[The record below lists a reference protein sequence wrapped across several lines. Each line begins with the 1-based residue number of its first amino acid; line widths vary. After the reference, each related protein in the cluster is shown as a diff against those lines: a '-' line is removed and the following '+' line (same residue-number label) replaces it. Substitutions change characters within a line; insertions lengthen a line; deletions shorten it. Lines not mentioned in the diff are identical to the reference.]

1 MTHGVSSSISWLDAD
16 EAASEQARR
25 LIAAT
30 TEVDGG
36 TLDQL
41 GLGGIRDFC
50 SDHLFPGTSTLWRR
64 ARYLVLVPW
73 CYQGSDPAG
82 AQRRL
87 RRALITRYEEG
98 GRGSERGIIG
108 AQKDVDRLPDEVL
121 WNGLAMWGIR
131 LGEVTRP
138 AAAAAWSRRSQAQDD
153 GTSSIWH
160 PRLPARP
167 PDFPKRQRIGLEPGE
182 ASFLSWLLTDPV
194 VNPRDRYAAGRQA
207 SRLPLMLDEDL
218 DPDTWN
224 WRTVPTA
231 ASAELEQ
238 RVRDAACFADL
249 AWSAR
254 ALYALMVADRA
265 DADLEGHSEQL
276 DAAERQVRSGSTGRD
291 LAAWDLDRF
300 AASVVKERPNAA
312 RGLTFLRTWRDLVL
326 RTRGPLQRSD
336 DAHERIIDREGRVK
350 HGRARLTGAQPD
362 PVAVAWPYDFRA
374 AVARSIVADIKNA
387 RP

>member
-1 MTHGVSSSISWLDAD
+1 VSSSISWLDAD

-50 SDHLFPGTSTLWRR
+50 SDHLFPGTSTLWSR

-73 CYQGSDPAG
+73 CYQGPDPAG
-82 AQRRL
+82 AQRKL
-87 RRALITRYEEG
+87 RRALTARYEEP
-98 GRGSERGIIG
+98 GRGSDRGIIG

-121 WNGLAMWGIR
+121 WNGLVMWGIR
-131 LGEVTRP
+131 LAEVTRP
-138 AAAAAWSRRSQAQDD
+138 AAAAAWSRRSEAQEN

-160 PRLPARP
+160 PQLPFRP
-167 PDFPKRQRIGLEPGE
+167 AEFPKRQRIGLEPSE
-182 ASFLSWLLTDPV
+182 ASFLAGLLTNPV

-218 DPDTWN
+218 DPDRWE
-224 WRTVPTA
+224 WRTVPAA
-231 ASAELEQ
+231 ASSELGQ
-238 RVRDAACFADL
+238 HVQDAACFADL

-254 ALYALMVADRA
+254 ALYAVMVADRA
-265 DADLEGHSEQL
+265 DADLEGHRNQL
-276 DAAERQVRSGSTGRD
+276 DKAESQVRSGSTGRA

-300 AASVVKERPNAA
+300 AAGVLKERPTAGRA
-312 RGLTFLRTWRDLVL
+312 LAFLGTWRDLVL
-326 RTRGPLQRSD
+326 RTRGPLERSD
-336 DAHERIIDREGRVK
+336 EARERIINREGRVK
-350 HGRARLTGAQPD
+350 RRRARLTGEQPD

-374 AVARSIVADIKNA
+374 GVARSILADIRNA